1 MSTTRSDHYKA
12 AGVDIDAADALI
24 DRIKPLAAATRIPG
38 ATSGPGGFGG
48 IFDLA
53 AAGFAADS
61 PRLVSGTDGVGT
73 KLKLAFATGKHD
85 TIGIDCVAMCVN
97 DILAIGAKPLFFLDY
112 FATGRL
118 AVGTAEAVLT
128 GIAAGCR
135 ESGAWLLGGETAEM
149 PGMYPDGE
157 YDLAGFVVG
166 AVTDDTEILPEHASA
181 GDVVIG
187 VASSGL
193 HSNGFSLARRVLV
206 DVDGAD
212 LNAALPGDDLPLGER
227 LLVPT
232 RLYVKALDAI
242 RAAGVRPNA
251 VAHITGGGLWENPQR
266 SIPTSLA
273 VELDVEALRA
283 MRPDIFATLSS
294 RGGVPEREMYR
305 VFNMGVGLT
314 VAVSPDAV
322 DATVAALEA
331 AGYASRPIGTLVDRG
346 DGAAVRIDGVTDEP
360 LAAPAA

>member
-1 MSTTRSDHYKA
+1 MSSVRSDHYRA
-12 AGVDIDAADALI
+12 AGVDIDAADQMI
-24 DRIKPLAAATRIPG
+24 DAIKPLAAATRIPG
-38 ATSGPGGFGG
+38 AGGGLGGFGA

-53 AAGFAADS
+53 AAGYGAGA

-73 KLKLAFATGKHD
+73 KLKLAFATGVHD

-97 DILAIGAKPLFFLDY
+97 DILAVGARPLFFLDY

-118 AVGTAEAVLT
+118 EPGVGAAVVR
-128 GIAAGCR
+128 GIAEGCQQAGC
-135 ESGAWLLGGETAEM
+135 WLAGGETAEM

-166 AVTDDTEILPEHASA
+166 AVTDETEISPAHTRA

-193 HSNGFSLARRVLV
+193 HSNGYSLARRVL
-206 DVDGAD
+206 
-212 LNAALPGDDLPLGER
+212 LEQAALPLDAHLPGDALTLGAR

-232 RLYVKALDAI
+232 RIYVRALQSVI
-242 RAAGVRPNA
+242 AAGVQVRA

-266 SIPTSLA
+266 SLAEELA
-273 VELDVEALRA
+273 VRFDLEALRT
-283 MRPDIFATLSS
+283 MRPALFGQISQL
-294 RGGVPEREMYR
+294 GGVPEREMYR

-314 VAVSPDAV
+314 I
-322 DATVAALEA
+322 TVAPEDVAAALASLAA
-331 AGYASRPIGTLVDRG
+331 AGETAQRVGTLVSAT
-346 DGAAVRIDGVTDEP
+346 DGRVEIPGISDAPID
-360 LAAPAA
+360 

>member
-24 DRIKPLAAATRIPG
+24 ERIKPLAAATRIPG

-48 IFDLA
+48 VFDLA
-53 AAGFAADS
+53 AAGYAADS

-73 KLKLAFATGKHD
+73 KLKLAFATGIHD

-118 AVGTAEAVLT
+118 AVGTAEAVVA
-128 GIAAGCR
+128 GIAEGCR
-135 ESGAWLLGGETAEM
+135 QSGAWLLGGETAEM

-166 AVTDDTEILPEHASA
+166 AVTDETEIRPEHAHVS
-181 GDVVIG
+181 DVVIG

-212 LNAALPGDDLPLGER
+212 LDAHLPGDDVPLGQR

-232 RLYVKALDAI
+232 RLYVSALDSV
-242 RAAGVRPNA
+242 RAAGVRPHA

-266 SIPTSLA
+266 SIADELA
-273 VELDVEALRA
+273 VELDLATLRA
-283 MRPDIFATLSS
+283 MRLPIFDTISA

-305 VFNMGVGLT
+305 VFNMGIGLT
-314 VAVSPDAV
+314 IAVAPADA
-322 DATVAALEA
+322 DATITALA
-331 AGYASRPIGTLVDRG
+331 SAGYEACAIGKLIERN
-346 DGAAVRIDGVTDEP
+346 DGPPVRIDGISDQPV
-360 LAAPAA
+360 PAS